1 MPQPLKITGSGGG
14 TLLIRHQARM
24 LLHACPGGVVLEVEQ
39 VLRVPSQQSHP
50 GVKVRTLEVIHS
62 LKALLPH
69 GVLLILNREKR
80 DKQCCY
86 SGNAVLAQGGEGNV
100 RHPLNAG
107 VRLATDDGPRPWF
120 SGVEGYCHAD
130 LTRVQAMGHRQP
142 ATVDRSIPVIAKMEE
157 CIIWHSREPR
167 AVLAHGTQSPIL
179 DEVEVGVI
187 V

>member
-1 MPQPLKITGSGGG
+1 
-14 TLLIRHQARM
+14 M
-24 LLHACPGGVVLEVEQ
+24 LLHACPEGVVLEVEQ

-179 DEVEVGVI
+179 GEVEVGVI